1 MVWRDGIEVWVGGV
15 NTWECDEM
23 GHLNV
28 RHWVAK
34 SVEALGG
41 LAAALGM
48 EGAFAAQA
56 KSTLLIREQHIR
68 FLREAKPGAAL
79 SARGGVLDIGETD
92 ATLLIVIQHPDG
104 TPAATFRTVVRHATA
119 DGAVIFPWPRRI
131 AAAAEALRIDLPD
144 FAAPRSVRLDPVT
157 ATAASA
163 ADAERLDLKRIGLG
177 LIGAPDVDAFGRM
190 RAEIFM
196 GKLSDGILHLLGAD
210 RGLAHGEGQAGPRI
224 GGAALEYRLVHFGW
238 PRAGDRFELRSAT
251 AHVEERFR
259 LLRHWFIDPATG
271 RAWGSAENVAVGFT
285 TTEPRITTSAAA
297 VVATI
302 VTCGRSFP
310 CRSVAAETF
319 RSNEIWNTPP
329 PSTSK

>member
-34 SVEALGG
+34 SIEALAG

-48 EGAFAAQA
+48 EGAFAAQS
-56 KSTLLIREQHIR
+56 KSSLLVREQHIR

-79 SARGGVLDIGETD
+79 SARGGVLAISEAD

-119 DGAVIFPWPRRI
+119 DGAVIFPWPRRMV
-131 AAAAEALRIDLPD
+131 AAAEGLKIDLPD
-144 FAAPRSVRLDPVT
+144 FAAPRSIQLDPVI

-163 ADAERLDLKRIGLG
+163 AEAERLHLKRIGLG
-177 LIGAPDVDAFGRM
+177 MIGAPDVDAFGRM
-190 RAEIFM
+190 RPEIFM
-196 GKLSDGILHLLGAD
+196 GKISDGILHLLGAD
-210 RGLAHGEGQAGPRI
+210 RGLSNGEGKDGPRI

-251 AHVEERFR
+251 AHVEERYR

-271 RAWGSAENVAVGFT
+271 RAWGAAENVAVGFDLDA
-285 TTEPRITTSAAA
+285 RK
-297 VVATI
+297 VVKLSPEA
-302 VTCGRSFP
+302 
-310 CRSVAAETF
+310 VAALKARTVPEMAL
-319 RSNEIWNTPP
+319 
-329 PSTSK
+329 